1 MKTISL
7 TLFAFALALAAAGC
21 RPAPSTAPPPPS
33 VSSDPRSKIPHGL
46 APAVD
51 RAEAAVDLKEIGTYY
66 QLHQADGT
74 AARAGVLKDIQHDH
88 PQLYKWIQEGRYIL
102 LNGDPGQSATAVIAY
117 EKDAPTQGGMV
128 LTCDFTPQRMT
139 VQEFQAAPK
148 AGQP

>member
-1 MKTISL
+1 M
-7 TLFAFALALAAAGC
+7 
-21 RPAPSTAPPPPS
+21 
-33 VSSDPRSKIPHGL
+33 SSDPRSRIPDTASRRPWTGPQ
-46 APAVD
+46 ARSRSEGD
-51 RAEAAVDLKEIGTYY
+51 RAYY

-88 PQLYKWIQEGRYIL
+88 PQLYKWIQEGQYIL

-117 EKDAPTQGGMV
+117 EKDAPTQGGVV

-139 VQEFQAAPK
+139 AQEFQAAPK